1 MRGLALILCLPLLL
15 PAARAAVAETANPPE
30 VCDRLAAD
38 PFAGFGPRN
47 WDKPFQGIDADRAI
61 AACEEAMRLHPG
73 EARYRLQTAVA
84 YLAAQDKDR
93 ARPLLERLA
102 AEGDAAAMVL
112 LANISG
118 DKESLELI
126 RRAAGLNNTAAMIL
140 LAFAH
145 LSGDG
150 LPQDVIEGLRLL
162 TRAADLGN
170 TEAMVVL
177 AGVYFEGQ
185 FGVPP
190 DPAEGRR
197 LIFEAATL
205 GNPSAIDVLA
215 RIERAQSATSAR
227 APSD

>member
-1 MRGLALILCLPLLL
+1 MRGLALMLCLPLLL
-15 PAARAAVAETANPPE
+15 PVQRAAFAETGGP
-30 VCDRLAAD
+30 VDICDRLAAD
-38 PFAGFGPRN
+38 PFAGFGPKN
-47 WDKPFQGIDADRAI
+47 WEKPFQGIDADRAI
-61 AACEEAMRLHPG
+61 PACKEAMRLHPG
-73 EARYRLQTAVA
+73 EPRYRLQTAVA
-84 YLAAQDKDR
+84 YLAAQEKKD
-93 ARPLLERLA
+93 AEPLLKGLA

-126 RRAAGLNNTAAMIL
+126 RRAAGLNNTPALIL

-145 LSGDG
+145 LSG
-150 LPQDVIEGLRLL
+150 EGVRLL

-197 LIFEAATL
+197 LIFEAATR
-205 GNPSAIDVLA
+205 GNPSAIEVLA
-215 RIERAQSATSAR
+215 RIEQAQAAASAR
-227 APSD
+227 ASAPKR